1 MSAGALSEP
10 KVLAVTKARLF
21 PSAEAASSY
30 AVCDTQFGQE
40 TWLPGQPIAPAI
52 RDQLAPFNH
61 VQVGSGY
68 PDLVGV
74 RALEDD
80 LIAANHVDET
90 TPPLVAVEAKGVTAD
105 GTVDVEQGI
114 IQAHDRLSEAN
125 AAFVAVPTSA
135 VTQSSRAL
143 ARDLNVGVLGV
154 EAETITVYERPR
166 VVGTSDSDDAR
177 AIRFQASAQGVTDKS
192 FGLNHLK
199 NYLGYPLA
207 LAADGETATLLNE
220 YDVVGAT
227 DDARRGAAFL
237 GLIEESAAGPQL
249 TPLGDEVVRFALDR
263 CGSVRAA
270 LAEFADWYRSR
281 TRFTELAPA
290 WGQLA
295 RRIVWAYPATP
306 LLVEELQDLHA
317 DGVTAPS
324 LVEFLMHLHR
334 SHPSFAVE
342 LFLRGTES
350 ARSRTLGADG
360 TLRESVLTDG
370 DVYHSPT
377 VFQLKAMLYHVG
389 ILTERGS
396 EPNNLAPTEDT
407 WQLRHAIE
415 RTHRV

>member
-1 MSAGALSEP
+1 MSAGAPSEP
-10 KVLAVTKARLF
+10 EVLAITKGRLF
-21 PSAEAASSY
+21 PETDTVKNY

-40 TWLPGQPIAPAI
+40 TWLHGQPIPPAI

-61 VQVGSGY
+61 VRVGSGY

-74 RALEDD
+74 GTLESD
-80 LIAANHVDET
+80 LLAANNADET

-105 GTVDVEQGI
+105 GTVDVERGI
-114 IQAHDRLSEAN
+114 VQAHDRLGEAN
-125 AAFVAVPTSA
+125 AAFVAVPATA
-135 VTQSSRAL
+135 VTQSARAL

-154 EAETITVYERPR
+154 AGNTITVHERPR
-166 VVGTSDSDDAR
+166 LVGTSAGDDAR
-177 AIRFQASAQGVTDKS
+177 AIQFQASAQGVTDQS
-192 FGLNHLK
+192 FGLNHPK

-207 LAADGETATLLNE
+207 LAADGDTAALLNE
-220 YDVVGAT
+220 YDVVGAA

-237 GLIEESAAGPQL
+237 DLTEETAAGPRL

-263 CGSVRAA
+263 CGTVTDA

-281 TRFTELAPA
+281 TRFVDLAPA

-295 RRIVWAYPATP
+295 RRVVWAYPATP

-324 LVEFLMHLHR
+324 LVEFLTHLHR

-370 DVYHSPT
+370 DVYHAPT

-415 RTHRV
+415 RSHRV